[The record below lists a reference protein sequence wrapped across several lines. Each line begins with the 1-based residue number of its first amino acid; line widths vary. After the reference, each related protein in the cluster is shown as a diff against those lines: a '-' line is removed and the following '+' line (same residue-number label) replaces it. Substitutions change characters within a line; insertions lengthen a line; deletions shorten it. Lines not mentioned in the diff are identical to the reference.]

1 MRSGAPD
8 SLRTVVVALVTNLA
22 TALAKLVAALFSGS
36 SAMWAAAF
44 HAFADTGNEVLLLIA
59 ERRSGRPADEQHPLG
74 HGRAAYFWALIAS
87 MAVFAL
93 GALLSVHQGI
103 EWLLHQEQLLSF
115 RVAYLILLISSV
127 LDGASLIQA
136 RGQLRKEA
144 RALERTFREQ
154 LNLGSDPVVRAV
166 FAEDAAALVGN
177 LIAFMGIALHQTTG
191 SAIPDGI
198 AAILVGLLLGFVAF
212 QLAKRNGDILIGGQ
226 AAATLRRKIG
236 TMIAAQ
242 PGIVAVTELV
252 VTFIGPRQA
261 WVVARV
267 AINETI
273 DGAGVEKLA
282 RETENFLRSKSPVIV
297 RVDIVPRGR

>member
-1 MRSGAPD
+1 
-8 SLRTVVVALVTNLA
+8 
-22 TALAKLVAALFSGS
+22 
-36 SAMWAAAF
+36 
-44 HAFADTGNEVLLLIA
+44 
-59 ERRSGRPADEQHPLG
+59 
-74 HGRAAYFWALIAS
+74 
-87 MAVFAL
+87 
-93 GALLSVHQGI
+93 
-103 EWLLHQEQLLSF
+103 
-115 RVAYLILLISSV
+115 LILLISSA

-177 LIAFMGIALHQTTG
+177 LIAFAGIALHQTTG
-191 SAIPDGI
+191 SAILDGI

-226 AAATLRRKIG
+226 AAAVLRRKIG
-236 TMIAAQ
+236 IMISAQ
-242 PGIVAVTELV
+242 PGIMAVSELV

-267 AINETI
+267 AIDASLN
-273 DGAGVEKLA
+273 GSSVEKLVRA
-282 RETENFLRSKSPVIV
+282 TENFLRSKSPVIV
-297 RVDIVPRGR
+297 RVDIVPRGRS

>member
-198 AAILVGLLLGFVAF
+198 AAILVGLFLGS
-212 QLAKRNGDILIGGQ
+212 LPI
-226 AAATLRRKIG
+226 
-236 TMIAAQ
+236 
-242 PGIVAVTELV
+242 
-252 VTFIGPRQA
+252 
-261 WVVARV
+261 
-267 AINETI
+267 
-273 DGAGVEKLA
+273 
-282 RETENFLRSKSPVIV
+282 S
-297 RVDIVPRGR
+297 

>member
-8 SLRTVVVALVTNLA
+8 SLRTVVVALITNLA
-22 TALAKLVAALFSGS
+22 TALAKLVAALFSHS

-44 HAFADTGNEVLLLIA
+44 HAFADSGNEVLLLIA
-59 ERRSGRPADEQHPLG
+59 QRRGGRPADEQHPLG

-103 EWLLHQEQLLSF
+103 EGLLHQEPLLSF
-115 RVAYLILLISSV
+115 RVAYVILAISSV

-144 RALERTFREQ
+144 LTLERTFREQ

-177 LIAFMGIALHQTTG
+177 LIAFVGIALHQTTG

-198 AAILVGLLLGFVAF
+198 AAILGGLLLAFVAF

-226 AAATLRRKIG
+226 AAAPLRRKIG
-236 TMIAAQ
+236 MLIAAQ
-242 PGIVAVTELV
+242 PGIVAVSELV

-267 AINETI
+267 AIIETI
-273 DGAGVEKLA
+273 DGAGVEKLVRA
-282 RETENFLRSKSPVIV
+282 TENFLRSKSPVIV
-297 RVDIVPRGR
+297 RVDIVPRGH